1 MSRHGGKLLVDQLVI
16 HGADTVFSVP
26 GESFLAVLDGL
37 YDSSIRLITCRHE
50 AGAANMADA
59 YGKLTGRPGI
69 AIVTRGPG
77 ATQASVGV
85 HTAFQDS
92 TPLILL
98 VGQVASDQ
106 IEREAFQE
114 IDYRRMFG
122 PMTKWVAQI
131 DRADRIPEYVA
142 RAFTTACVGRP
153 GPVVLALP
161 EDMLTSE
168 TDAADALPFHVVQA
182 HPGREQLEQLRGL
195 LARAERPL
203 AIVGGA
209 GWTAGAARDIR
220 AFLEANALPAG
231 AAFRRQDAIDN
242 DSPSYVGDIGVGINP
257 KLAARVRES
266 DLLLV
271 VGPRLGEM
279 TTSDY
284 RLIAPLTPAQ
294 TLVHVHAGAEEL
306 GRVYRAELPILSG
319 MEQFAAAV
327 RDVRVEPRWHDWAT
341 AARADYEEWQQ
352 PGPMPGSLDLGVCMV
367 QLRERVPDAIV
378 TNGAG
383 NFSAWVHRFWCWREY
398 PTQLAPTSGAMGYGL
413 PAAVAAKA
421 LAPHRTVICFAGD
434 GDFLM
439 SGQELA
445 TAAQYNLPIV
455 VLVVNNGM
463 YGTIR
468 MHQERH
474 YPGRV
479 VGTELANP
487 DFAAYARAFGAHG
500 ETVTQTSEFAAA
512 LDRSL
517 AAGTSALIELQID
530 PDAITP
536 WTTLSA
542 IRANA
547 LT

>member
-1 MSRHGGKLLVDQLVI
+1 VSRHGGKLLVDQLSV
-16 HGADTVFSVP
+16 HGADTIFSVP

-37 YDSSIRLITCRHE
+37 YESPIRLITCRHE
-50 AGAANMADA
+50 AAAANMADA

-69 AIVTRGPG
+69 AVVTRGPG

-92 TPLILL
+92 TPMILL

-106 IEREAFQE
+106 EEREAFQE
-114 IDYRRMFG
+114 VDFRRMFG
-122 PMTKWVAQI
+122 PMAKWVAQI
-131 DRADRIPEYVA
+131 ERADRIPEYVA
-142 RAFTTACVGRP
+142 RAFSTACAGRP

-161 EDMLTSE
+161 EDMLASE
-168 TDAADALPFHVVQA
+168 TDATDAKPFHVVQP
-182 HPGREQLEQLRGL
+182 HPGAEQIEALRGL
-195 LARAERPL
+195 LARAERPFVL
-203 AIVGGA
+203 LGGA
-209 GWTAGAARDIR
+209 SWSPRAAKDMRT
-220 AFLEANALPAG
+220 FLEANELPAG

-242 DSPSYVGDIGVGINP
+242 NSPSYVGDVGIGINP

-279 TTSDY
+279 TTTGY
-284 RLIAPLTPAQ
+284 TLIGEQPLI
-294 TLVHVHAGAEEL
+294 HVHPGAEEL
-306 GRVYRAELPILSG
+306 GRVYRPAIPILSG
-319 MEQFAAAV
+319 MEQFADAV
-327 RDVRVEPRWHDWAT
+327 RDLRVEPGWREWT
-341 AARADYEEWQQ
+341 EAARADYEEWQQ
-352 PGPMPGSLDLGVCMV
+352 PGPMPGTLDLGACMLK
-367 QLRERVPDAIV
+367 LRERVPDAIV

-383 NFSAWVHRFWCWREY
+383 NFSAWVHRFWRWREY
-398 PTQLAPTSGAMGYGL
+398 PTQLAPTSGAMGYGV

-421 LAPHRTVICFAGD
+421 VAPERTVICFAGD

-445 TAAQYNLPIV
+445 TAAQYELPII

-479 VGTELANP
+479 VGTDLVNP

-500 ETVTQTSEFAAA
+500 ETVTETAQFAGA
-512 LDRSL
+512 LERAL
-517 AAGTSALIELQID
+517 GAGTSALIELRID
-530 PDAITP
+530 PEAINP
-536 WTTLSA
+536 RTTLSK
-542 IRANA
+542 IRERA
-547 LT
+547 LR

>member
-1 MSRHGGKLLVDQLVI
+1 MTRHGGKLLVDQLVV

-26 GESFLAVLDGL
+26 GESFLALLDGL
-37 YDSSIRLITCRHE
+37 YESPIRLITCRHE
-50 AGAANMADA
+50 GGAANMADA

-69 AIVTRGPG
+69 AVVTRGPG

-106 IEREAFQE
+106 VEREAFQE

-122 PMTKWVAQI
+122 QMAKWVAQI
-131 DRADRIPEYVA
+131 DRTDRIPEYVA
-142 RAFTTACVGRP
+142 RAFTTACAGRP

-161 EDMLTSE
+161 EDMLAAQ
-168 TDAADALPFHVVQA
+168 TDAPDAEPFQVVQP
-182 HPGREQLEQLRGL
+182 HPGPDQIEGLHELLE
-195 LARAERPL
+195 RAERPFVL
-203 AIVGGA
+203 LGGA
-209 GWTAGAARDIR
+209 GWTPRTAEDMRV
-220 AFLEANALPAG
+220 FLEANELPAG

-242 DSPSYVGDIGVGINP
+242 DSPSYVGDVGIGLNP
-257 KLAARVRES
+257 NLAARVREA

-279 TTSDY
+279 TTSGY
-284 RLIAPLTPAQ
+284 TLIGAQ
-294 TLVHVHAGAEEL
+294 TLVHVHPGAEEL
-306 GRVYRAELPILSG
+306 GRVYRPALPILSG
-319 MEQFAAAV
+319 VEQFAAAV
-327 RDVRVEPRWHDWAT
+327 RDVRVKPTWGNTTRE
-341 AARADYEEWQQ
+341 ARRDYELWQQ
-352 PGPMPGSLDLGVCMV
+352 EHDPMPGTLDLADCIAHM
-367 QLRERVPDAIV
+367 RERVPDAIV

-383 NFSAWVHRFWCWREY
+383 NFSAWVHRFWRWHAY
-398 PTQLAPTSGAMGYGL
+398 PTQLAPTSGAMGYGV
-413 PAAVAAKA
+413 PAGVAAKIVH
-421 LAPHRTVICFAGD
+421 PKQTVICFAGD

-445 TAAQYNLPIV
+445 TAVQYDLPMVII
-455 VLVVNNGM
+455 VVNNGM

-474 YPGRV
+474 FPGRV
-479 VGTELANP
+479 IGTDLVNP

-500 ETVTQTSEFAAA
+500 ETVTETAQFPDAFERA
-512 LDRSL
+512 LAS
-517 AAGTSALIELQID
+517 GTSAVLELQID
-530 PDAITP
+530 PEAINP
-536 WTTLSA
+536 RTTLSA
-542 IRANA
+542 IRARA

>member
-1 MSRHGGKLLVDQLVI
+1 MSRRGGKLLVDQLVV
-16 HGADTVFSVP
+16 HGTDTAFCVP
-26 GESFLAVLDGL
+26 GESYLELLDGL
-37 YDSSIRLITCRHE
+37 YDAPIRLITCRHE

-69 AIVTRGPG
+69 AVVTRGPG
-77 ATQASVGV
+77 ATHASAGV

-106 IEREAFQE
+106 EEREAFQE
-114 IDYRRMFG
+114 VDYRRMFG

-142 RAFTTACVGRP
+142 RAFTTACAGRP

-161 EDMLTSE
+161 EDMLASE
-168 TDAADALPFHVVQA
+168 TDVADAEPFHVVQA
-182 HPGREQLEQLRGL
+182 HPGEKQIEELRGL
-195 LARAERPL
+195 LARSERPFVL
-203 AIVGGA
+203 VGGA
-209 GWTAGAARDIR
+209 GWTPATSKGMQT
-220 AFLEANALPAG
+220 FLEANALPAG

-242 DSPSYVGDIGVGINP
+242 DSPSYVGDVGIGINP
-257 KLAARVRES
+257 KLSARVREA

-279 TTSDY
+279 TTSGY
-284 RLIAPLTPAQ
+284 TLIGSQ
-294 TLVHVHAGAEEL
+294 TLVHVHPGAEEL
-306 GRVYRAELPILSG
+306 GRVYRPALPILSG
-319 MEQFAAAV
+319 MEQFAGAV
-327 RDVRVEPRWHDWAT
+327 RDLRVEARWHEWSAD
-341 AARADYEEWQQ
+341 ARADYDAWQQ
-352 PGPMPGSLDLGVCMV
+352 HEPMPGTLDLGECIA
-367 QLRERVPDAIV
+367 QLRARVPDAIV

-383 NFSAWVHRFWCWREY
+383 NFSAWVHRFWRWHDY
-398 PTQLAPTSGAMGYGL
+398 PTQLAPTSGAMGYGV
-413 PAAVAAKA
+413 PAAVAAK
-421 LAPHRTVICFAGD
+421 LIAPERTVICFAGD

-445 TAAQYNLPIV
+445 TAMQYGLPII

-468 MHQERH
+468 MHQERQ

-479 VGTELANP
+479 VGTDLRNP

-500 ETVTQTSEFAAA
+500 ATVTETADFADALEAA
-512 LDRSL
+512 LG
-517 AAGTSALIELQID
+517 AGTSALIELRID
-530 PDAITP
+530 PEAINP
-536 WTTLSA
+536 RTTLTKLREDSQ
-542 IRANA
+542 R
-547 LT
+547 

>member
-1 MSRHGGKLLVDQLVI
+1 VTRHGGKLLVDQLVI
-16 HGADTVFSVP
+16 HGTDTIFSVP

-37 YDSSIRLITCRHE
+37 HDSPIRLITCRQE

-92 TPLILL
+92 TPMILL

-106 IEREAFQE
+106 VEREAFQE
-114 IDYRRMFG
+114 IDFRHMFG

-131 DRADRIPEYVA
+131 DRADRIPEYVT
-142 RAFTTACVGRP
+142 RAFTTACAGRP

-161 EDMLTSE
+161 EDMLSG
-168 TDAADALPFHVVQA
+168 AADAPDAEPFHVVQP
-182 HPGREQLEQLRGL
+182 HPGAEQIDSMRALLE
-195 LARAERPL
+195 RAERPL

-209 GWTAGAARDIR
+209 GWTACAALGMRT
-220 AFLEANALPAG
+220 FLEANALPAG

-242 DSPSYVGDIGVGINP
+242 DSPSYAGDVGIGINP
-257 KLAARVRES
+257 KLAARVREA

-271 VGPRLGEM
+271 FGPRLGEM
-279 TTSDY
+279 TTSGYTLLRDG
-284 RLIAPLTPAQ
+284 Q
-294 TLVHVHAGAEEL
+294 QLVHVHPGAEEL
-306 GRVYRAELPILSG
+306 GRVYRPTLPILSG
-319 MEQFAAAV
+319 MEQFVAAV
-327 RDVRVEPRWHDWAT
+327 DDVRVDPRWREWTT
-341 AARADYEEWQQ
+341 AARADYEEWQK
-352 PGPMPGSLDLGVCMV
+352 PGPMPGSLDLGECVAHM
-367 QLRERVPDAIV
+367 RNRAPDAIV

-383 NFSAWVHRFWCWREY
+383 NFSAWAHRFWRWHDY

-413 PAAVAAKA
+413 PAAVAAK
-421 LAPHRTVICFAGD
+421 LVRPERTVICFAGD

-439 SGQELA
+439 CGQELA
-445 TAAQYNLPIV
+445 TAMQYDLPMVI
-455 VLVVNNGM
+455 LVVNNGM

-479 VGTELANP
+479 VGTELSNP

-500 ETVTQTSEFAAA
+500 ETVTETAQFPDA
-512 LDRSL
+512 LERAL
-517 AAGTSALIELQID
+517 AAGKPALLELQID
-530 PDAITP
+530 PEAINP
-536 WTTLSA
+536 RTTLSK
-542 IRANA
+542 IRADA
-547 LT
+547 LK